1 MSRCRSDAGP
11 SSTFMLHHRD
21 KAPVTDEDWNREL
34 ACYARDREKRRS
46 NSSASSSQRNAG
58 TTSDSKWVPTVPPP
72 QGPFVRPLVHHGDSD
87 DSIEHGGVADHS
99 GSISCPMS
107 EVETATMDIHPP
119 FKGLTSSG
127 NAYDRPQPSI
137 EPEPI
142 AFDTA
147 KTAPDAWENGG
158 EETDDTRSAEAERRR
173 MRGFYE
179 KHGWLP
185 APIPNKASRLRRRRA
200 IRRLGLVGEEED
212 GRKAVL
218 SKYADMAQL
227 IFNVP
232 RSVVSVIHDEREY
245 AYPSNPDDP
254 PVHRPT
260 QETACSH
267 VIGIGE
273 LECWVIADWSKDW
286 RTKNNPTCQKGDFK
300 FFAAAPL
307 RYLGKDGSV
316 ADFGTLNIY
325 DTVPHASFDDREK
338 ELLLKLA
345 NMLVYQLATLQSEY
359 MAKRSGAMYEA
370 SITFLRRSLLPEQS
384 DSQSRPET
392 RREGSRPSLSPRV
405 VSKHPHSSGPE
416 NADLDTTNL
425 SQERALPGS
434 GAEEADAEV
443 ASKAGPRDS
452 RDARRKAIMSDRALF
467 EDAAETL
474 RRLLKADAVVV
485 LNMEDYQLF
494 IRKNSTSVLEQKK
507 GKERI
512 QTKEKIIRDY
522 MEGLPWPSD
531 IEPVV
536 TYVGDNRG
544 AEILGQA
551 SQGRSTKFRFDA
563 SNVPD
568 TLGEFLKMYLEKRHY
583 WWDREDPDDEL
594 SVKIMDL
601 MPEESQTALG
611 TTFLGADGKV
621 RFAMF
626 ATWNEPP
633 SSLVDSSM
641 VALPFVWILGGC
653 LMAALA
659 MKKMRALEQSQIS
672 YSNLQAHELRTPL
685 HQILAITSWLRSS
698 MTDLAEAPRHDALTT
713 NEQIRDLLP
722 FLDAIDT
729 SGKTL
734 HGIVD
739 NILSFLDLKSKES
752 AQSTG
757 GANLTNAPYRSKNS
771 LEVMFEELVRDAIQE
786 DQQTRR
792 ANGQPICHIET
803 IFEIIPPLLGEQ
815 VAEDAGG
822 ALRRA
827 LAKVLANAYKFIDK
841 DGCVEIYVDDVPDL
855 LPPEGCED
863 ISLTRLVSII
873 IKDNGRGMDRAFVHE
888 KLGEP
893 WAKEDRHATGSGLS
907 VHLAYRIIDLM
918 GGCMEITS
926 APGAGT
932 TVQID
937 VPLPVRSVPF
947 PEGPDSA
954 SNSRKSSASS
964 IRQLSLHHGEMEIKR
979 DIALVG
985 FSGSLPYDTLGSA
998 LERQY
1003 RKLGCEIVPVSEA
1016 ELVIAN
1022 GPVESET
1029 ERGSSIMEEASTDD
1043 IVFLVCEGHSANPEV
1058 LEAAERHSKKI
1069 RRFMKPSTPS
1079 VLRETLFPNH
1089 SQRLKDRF
1097 RSETDADTDARSIN
1111 TPNLISPNGDDMGR
1125 PGPQGYKPMISPTSV
1140 FSAAS
1145 SSASAQ
1151 SPGFNWKPRNMGVE
1165 EAVAALSL
1173 GEYFP
1178 PVSPKSTYTPQQ
1190 ASTASEVAAEDD
1202 DTPIHQHPTSTVN
1215 QQIRER
1221 EMPSTDIASNS
1232 SCADSPDQAETN
1244 ATSPGAS
1251 ERVKVLVV
1259 EDNRINRTI
1268 LVKILTSNTSIDIL
1282 QAEDGEVAVTHFQK
1296 LSGPVVVLLDINMPK
1311 KDGYQACTEMREI
1324 EKACS
1329 DRRKAEII
1337 AVTALGSE
1345 EEKRRGLV
1353 ECNFDEWYTKPCG
1366 KKTILKIVDEACQR
1380 LQAARC

>member
-1 MSRCRSDAGP
+1 MAQHHPVAGP
-11 SSTFMLHHRD
+11 SSSCALTHRE
-21 KAPVTDEDWNREL
+21 KAPVTDEEWDREL
-34 ACYARDREKRRS
+34 ACYARDREKRS
-46 NSSASSSQRNAG
+46 STSSSSSADQRNVG
-58 TTSDSKWVPTVPPP
+58 STRDSKWVPAVPPP

-87 DSIEHGGVADHS
+87 ESLEHGGVADRTGH
-99 GSISCPMS
+99 IPCPMD
-107 EVETATMDIHPP
+107 EVEPTTMDIHPP
-119 FKGLTSSG
+119 FDGVTAAG
-127 NAYDRPQPSI
+127 NTNDHPQPPI
-137 EPEPI
+137 KPEPL

-147 KTAPDAWENGG
+147 RTARDAVENGD
-158 EETDDTRSAEAERRR
+158 EESDDSRSAEAERRR
-173 MRGFYE
+173 MRRFYE

-185 APIPNKASRLRRRRA
+185 GPIPSKAFRLRRRRA

-232 RSVVSVIHDEREY
+232 RSVVAVVHDEKGY
-245 AYPSNPDDP
+245 AYPPDPDDP
-254 PVHRPT
+254 PEHRPIE
-260 QETACSH
+260 ETACSH

-273 LECWVIADWSKDW
+273 HECWVIPDWTVDW
-286 RTKNNPTCQKGDFK
+286 RTKKNPTCMREDFR

-307 RYLGKDGSV
+307 RYHGKDGSV
-316 ADFGTLNIY
+316 VDFGTLNIY
-325 DTVPHASFDDREK
+325 DSVPHTTFDGREK

-370 SITFLRRSLLPEQS
+370 SITFLRRSLLPSQS
-384 DSQSRPET
+384 DSQSRKDSGS
-392 RREGSRPSLSPRV
+392 EGSRPSVSGRGSP
-405 VSKHPHSSGPE
+405 KHPRTTQNANSNASKVAKETSLPGPE
-416 NADLDTTNL
+416 NT
-425 SQERALPGS
+425 SS
-434 GAEEADAEV
+434 
-443 ASKAGPRDS
+443 ASKAGPRDG
-452 RDARRKAIMSDRALF
+452 RDARRKAILSDQGLF
-467 EDAAETL
+467 TDAAETL
-474 RRLLKADAVVV
+474 RRLLKADAVAVV
-485 LNMEDYQLF
+485 NMEDYQLF
-494 IRKNSTSVLEQKK
+494 IRKNGTNELDKKK
-507 GKERI
+507 GKERLE
-512 QTKEKIIRDY
+512 TKEKIIHNY
-522 MEGLPWPSD
+522 MQGLPWPSD

-536 TYVGDNRG
+536 TYVGDDRG

-551 SQGRSTKFRFDA
+551 SNGKANTSFRLNA
-563 SNVPD
+563 PGVQS
-568 TLGEFLKMYLEKRHY
+568 TLGDFLKMYMEKRHY

-594 SVKIMDL
+594 SIKIMDL
-601 MPEESQTALG
+601 MPEECQTALG

-685 HQILAITSWLRSS
+685 HQILAITSLLRSS
-698 MTDLAEAPRHDALTT
+698 MTDLAEAPHHDALTT

-757 GANLTNAPYRSKNS
+757 GATLTNTPYRSKNS
-771 LEVMFEELVRDAIQE
+771 LEVMFEELVREAIDE
-786 DQQTRR
+786 DQQSRR
-792 ANGQPICHIET
+792 ANGQSIRHIET
-803 IFEIIPPLLGEQ
+803 VFEIIPPLLGEQ

-827 LAKVLANAYKFIDK
+827 LSKVLANAYKFID
-841 DGCVEIYVDDVPDL
+841 DHGCVEIYVDDVPDL

-863 ISLTRLVSII
+863 ISLTRLISII
-873 IKDNGRGMDRAFVHE
+873 IKDNGRGMDQTFVKE

-893 WAKEDRHATGSGLS
+893 WAKEDRYATGSGLS

-947 PEGPDSA
+947 PDTPDSP
-954 SNSRKSSASS
+954 SNSRKNSASS
-964 IRQLSLHHGEMEIKR
+964 IRQLSLHHGQMEIKR
-979 DIALVG
+979 NVALVG
-985 FSGSLPYDTLGSA
+985 FSGSLPFDTLGSA

-1003 RKLGCEIVPVSEA
+1003 RKLGCEIVPLYEA
-1016 ELVIAN
+1016 ELVVAN
-1022 GPVESET
+1022 GPMEIET
-1029 ERGSSIMEEASTDD
+1029 EQGLSIMEEAGTDD
-1043 IVFLVCEGHSANPEV
+1043 IVFLVSDGHSANPKI
-1058 LEAAERHSKKI
+1058 LDSAQRHGRKV

-1097 RSETDADTDARSIN
+1097 DAETEADADANWIN
-1111 TPNLISPNGDDMGR
+1111 TPNLISPDGDDMGK
-1125 PGPQGYKPMISPTSV
+1125 PGPCGYKP
-1140 FSAAS
+1140 AAS
-1145 SSASAQ
+1145 PSNGSPLRSSPVSAQ
-1151 SPGFNWKPRNMGVE
+1151 SPGVNWKPRNMQID
-1165 EAVAALSL
+1165 EAVATLSL

-1178 PVSPKSTYTPQQ
+1178 PVSPKSTFVSQQ
-1190 ASTASEVAAEDD
+1190 ARTTIEDVGEDD
-1202 DTPIHQHPTSTVN
+1202 DTPIHELPAPVVDQLS
-1215 QQIRER
+1215 RER
-1221 EMPSTDIASNS
+1221 DFTSSSVTTNS
-1232 SCADSPDQAETN
+1232 SRTGSLHEKDTTAQLDSET
-1244 ATSPGAS
+1244 A
-1251 ERVKVLVV
+1251 RIKVLVV

-1268 LVKILTSNTSIDIL
+1268 LVKILSSNKSIDVL
-1282 QAEDGEVAVTHFQK
+1282 EAENGVVAVNSFK
-1296 LSGPVVVLLDINMPK
+1296 ELSGPVVVLLDINMPE
-1311 KDGYQACTEMREI
+1311 KDGYQACTEMRGI
-1324 EKACS
+1324 EKEHPE
-1329 DRRKAEII
+1329 RQKAEII
-1337 AVTALGSE
+1337 AVTALASD

-1353 ECNFDEWYTKPCG
+1353 ECNFDQWYTKPCG
-1366 KKTILKIVDEACQR
+1366 KQTIIKIVDQASQR
-1380 LQAARC
+1380 LRSSAQV